1 MSFFLWSLYMDVLEY
16 FPNNIRMCLLKEI
29 NSRNYKFLEEIRIRV
44 NRPIILKF
52 NNEIRKLEYI
62 ITTEDILRI
71 LEYITENSMYS
82 YQKQICEGYI
92 TLRGGH
98 RVGISGNV
106 VVENDKVI
114 NINYIYSLNFR
125 ISKEIIG
132 VANEISKYIYENGNV
147 NNTLIISSPGAGKT
161 TILRDLIRILSEY
174 KTTGV
179 VDERGE
185 IAAMYKN
192 IPQNNLGLQVDI
204 LNNIPKSIGM
214 KMLIRS
220 MAPEVICA
228 DEIGTKEDIEAIKY
242 AVTSGVKGIFTAH
255 GDSIES
261 ITHNP
266 ILRELINSNLIENI
280 IILNKNDRKNI
291 KYINNIKKNIDF
303 QAKIV

>member
-1 MSFFLWSLYMDVLEY
+1 MDVLGY
-16 FPNNIRMCLLKEI
+16 FPNNIRGMLKKEI
-29 NSRNYKFLEEIRIRV
+29 NISNYKLLEEIRIRV

-52 NNEIRKLEYI
+52 NDEIKKIDYLI
-62 ITTEDILRI
+62 STEDILRI
-71 LEYITENSMYS
+71 LEYITENSIYS
-82 YQKQICEGYI
+82 YQKQICEGFI

-106 VVENDKVI
+106 VVENNKVI

-125 ISKEIIG
+125 ISKQIIG
-132 VANEISKYIYENGNV
+132 VANDIVKKIYNDGNIE
-147 NNTLIISSPGAGKT
+147 NTLIISSPGAGKT

-174 KTTGV
+174 KIIGV

-214 KMLIRS
+214 KMLVRS
-220 MAPEVICA
+220 MAPEIICA

-255 GDSIES
+255 GDSIDN
-261 ITHNP
+261 IKRNP
-266 ILRELINSNLIENI
+266 ILKELIESNLIENI
-280 IILNKNDRKNI
+280 IILHKNDRKNI

>member
-1 MSFFLWSLYMDVLEY
+1 MDVLEY
-16 FPNNIRMCLLKEI
+16 FPYNIREKLIKEI
-29 NSRNYKFLEEIRIRV
+29 NISNYKLLEEIRIRV

-52 NNEIRKLEYI
+52 NNSLKKIDYLI
-62 ITTEDILRI
+62 STEDILRI
-71 LEYITENSMYS
+71 LEYITENSIYS

-106 VVENDKVI
+106 VVENNKVI

-132 VANEISKYIYENGNV
+132 VADNIAKKIYNNGNIE
-147 NNTLIISSPGAGKT
+147 NTLIISPPGAGKT

-174 KTTGV
+174 KTIGV

-220 MAPEVICA
+220 MSPEIICA
-228 DEIGTKEDIEAIKY
+228 DEIGTKEDIEVIKY

-255 GDSIES
+255 GETIEN
-261 ITHNP
+261 IKQNP
-266 ILRELINSNLIENI
+266 ILKELIESNLIENI
-280 IILNKNDRKNI
+280 IILHKNDRKNI

>member
-1 MSFFLWSLYMDVLEY
+1 MDVLEY

-29 NSRNYKFLEEIRIRV
+29 NIRNYKFLEEIRIRV

-52 NNEIRKLEYI
+52 NNELKKLEYL

-147 NNTLIISSPGAGKT
+147 NNTLIISPPGAGKT

-174 KTTGV
+174 KTIGV

-220 MAPEVICA
+220 MSPEVICA

-255 GDSIES
+255 GDSIEN
-261 ITHNP
+261 ITQNP
-266 ILRELINSNLIENI
+266 ILKELINSNLIENI
-280 IILNKNDRKNI
+280 IILNKNERNKI
-291 KYINNIKKNIDF
+291 EYINNRNRS
-303 QAKIV
+303 V

>member
-1 MSFFLWSLYMDVLEY
+1 MDKIDILEY
-16 FPNNIRMCLLKEI
+16 FPNNIRRILFKEI
-29 NSRNYKFLEEIRIRV
+29 NITNYKLLEEIRIRV

-52 NNEIRKLEYI
+52 NNELKKVDYI
-62 ITTEDILRI
+62 ISTEDILRI
-71 LEYITENSMYS
+71 VEYITENSIYS

-106 VVENDKVI
+106 VVENNKVI

-132 VANEISKYIYENGNV
+132 VAENIAKVLYNNGNIE
-147 NNTLIISSPGAGKT
+147 NTLIISPPGAGKT
-161 TILRDLIRILSEY
+161 TILRDLVRILSDY
-174 KTTGV
+174 KTIGV

-185 IAAMYKN
+185 ISAMYKN
-192 IPQNNLGLQVDI
+192 IPQNNLGLNVDI
-204 LNNIPKSIGM
+204 LSNIPKSIGM

-220 MAPEVICA
+220 MSPEIICA

-242 AVTSGVKGIFTAH
+242 AITSGVKGIFTAH
-255 GDSIES
+255 GD
-261 ITHNP
+261 N
-266 ILRELINSNLIENI
+266 IENI
-280 IILNKNDRKNI
+280 KENPVLKELIDSNLVENIVILHKNDRKNI

>member
-1 MSFFLWSLYMDVLEY
+1 MDVLEY

-29 NSRNYKFLEEIRIRV
+29 NIRNYKSLEEIRIRV

-52 NNEIRKLEYI
+52 NNGLKKLDYI

-147 NNTLIISSPGAGKT
+147 NNTLIISPPGAGKT

-174 KTTGV
+174 KTIGV

-255 GDSIES
+255 GDRIEN
-261 ITHNP
+261 ITQNP
-266 ILRELINSNLIENI
+266 ILRELIQSNLIENI
-280 IILNKNDRKNI
+280 IILNKNDRNNI
-291 KYINNIKKNIDF
+291 KCINNSKKNID
-303 QAKIV
+303 KTNLLNI

>member
-1 MSFFLWSLYMDVLEY
+1 MDVLEY
-16 FPNNIRMCLLKEI
+16 FPNNIRIYLLKEI
-29 NSRNYKFLEEIRIRV
+29 NNRNYKSLEEIRIRV

-52 NNEIRKLEYI
+52 NNEFKKLEYI

-106 VVENDKVI
+106 VMENDKVI

-125 ISKEIIG
+125 ISKEIVG
-132 VANEISKYIYENGNV
+132 VANEISKYIYENGSI
-147 NNTLIISSPGAGKT
+147 NNTLIISPPGTGKT

-174 KTTGV
+174 KTIGV

-192 IPQNNLGLQVDI
+192 IPQNNLGIQVDI

-220 MAPEVICA
+220 MAPEIICA

-255 GDSIES
+255 GETIEN
-261 ITHNP
+261 ITQNP
-266 ILRELINSNLIENI
+266 ILRELIQSNLIENI

-291 KYINNIKKNIDF
+291 KCIKNIKKNIDF
-303 QAKIV
+303 QGKMV

>member
-1 MSFFLWSLYMDVLEY
+1 MDKIDILEY
-16 FPNNIRMCLLKEI
+16 FPNNIKEELMKEI
-29 NSRNYKFLEEIRIRV
+29 NNSSYNFLEEIRIRV

-52 NNEIRKLEYI
+52 NNVLKKINYI
-62 ITTEDILRI
+62 IITEDILKI
-71 LEYITENSMYS
+71 MQHITENSMYS

-98 RVGISGNV
+98 RVGVSGNV
-106 VVENDKVI
+106 VVENEKII

-132 VANEISKYIYENGNV
+132 VANEAVKYIYENGDIK
-147 NNTLIISSPGAGKT
+147 NTLIISPPGAGKT

-174 KTTGV
+174 KTIGI

-204 LNNIPKSIGM
+204 LNNITKSIGM

-220 MAPEVICA
+220 MAPEIICA

-255 GDSIES
+255 GDSIED
-261 ITHNP
+261 IKYNP
-266 ILRELINSNLIENI
+266 ILKELFEERLIENI
-280 IILNKNDRKNI
+280 VILDKNDRKNI
-291 KYINNIKKNIDF
+291 KYINNLHKNIDF
-303 QAKIV
+303 

>member
-1 MSFFLWSLYMDVLEY
+1 MDVLEY
-16 FPNNIRMCLLKEI
+16 FPYNIREKLIKEI
-29 NSRNYKFLEEIRIRV
+29 NISNYKLLEEIRIRV

-52 NNEIRKLEYI
+52 NNSLKKIDYLI
-62 ITTEDILRI
+62 STEDILRI
-71 LEYITENSMYS
+71 LEYITENSIYS

-106 VVENDKVI
+106 VVENNKVI

-132 VANEISKYIYENGNV
+132 VADNIAKKIYNNGNIE
-147 NNTLIISSPGAGKT
+147 NTLIISPPGAGKT

-174 KTTGV
+174 KIIGV

-220 MAPEVICA
+220 MSPEIICA

-255 GDSIES
+255 GETIEN
-261 ITHNP
+261 IKQNP
-266 ILRELINSNLIENI
+266 ILKELIESNLIENI
-280 IILNKNDRKNI
+280 IILHKNDRKNI

>member
-1 MSFFLWSLYMDVLEY
+1 MDVLEY

-29 NSRNYKFLEEIRIRV
+29 NSRNYKYLEEIRIRV

-52 NNEIRKLEYI
+52 NNVLKKLEYI

-132 VANEISKYIYENGNV
+132 VANEISKYIYENGQI
-147 NNTLIISSPGAGKT
+147 NNTLIISPPGAGKT

-174 KTTGV
+174 KTIGV

-255 GDSIES
+255 GDSIDN
-261 ITHNP
+261 ITQNP
-266 ILRELINSNLIENI
+266 ILKELINSNLIENI

-303 QAKIV
+303 QAKMV

>member
-1 MSFFLWSLYMDVLEY
+1 MDILEY
-16 FPNNIRMCLLKEI
+16 FPDNIKI
-29 NSRNYKFLEEIRIRV
+29 NLYKYINENNYKALEEIRIRV
-44 NRPIILKF
+44 NRPIMLKF
-52 NNEIRKLEYI
+52 NNYFQQVNYI
-62 ITTEDILRI
+62 INTEDILRI
-71 LEYITENSMYS
+71 MEYITENSIYS
-82 YQKQICEGYI
+82 YQKQICEGFI
-92 TLRGGH
+92 TLKGGH

-106 VVENDKVI
+106 VVENEKVI

-132 VANEISKYIYENGNV
+132 VAEKITKYVYENGNIK
-147 NNTLIISSPGAGKT
+147 NTLIISPPGAGKT

-174 KTTGV
+174 RTIGI

-204 LNNIPKSIGM
+204 LNNVPKSIGM

-220 MAPEVICA
+220 MSPDVICA

-255 GDSIES
+255 GDSLEDIKR
-261 ITHNP
+261 NP
-266 ILRELINSNLIENI
+266 ILSELIRENLIEKI
-280 IILNKNDRKNI
+280 IILDKNDRKNI
-291 KYINNIKKNIDF
+291 KYINNLNKDIDF
-303 QAKIV
+303 QAKMV

>member
-1 MSFFLWSLYMDVLEY
+1 MDVLEY
-16 FPNNIRMCLLKEI
+16 FPNNIKEILRKEI
-29 NSRNYKFLEEIRIRV
+29 NVNNYKLLEEIRIRV

-52 NNEIRKLEYI
+52 NNEIKKLDYLI
-62 ITTEDILRI
+62 STEEILRI
-71 LEYITENSMYS
+71 LEYITESSIYS

-106 VVENDKVI
+106 VVENNKVI

-132 VANEISKYIYENGNV
+132 VADNIVKKIYNNGNV
-147 NNTLIISSPGAGKT
+147 ENTLIISSPGAGKT
-161 TILRDLIRILSEY
+161 TTLRDLIRILS
-174 KTTGV
+174 KNNTIGV

-192 IPQNNLGLQVDI
+192 IPQNDLGLHVDI

-220 MAPEVICA
+220 MAPEIICA

-255 GDSIES
+255 GDSIDD
-261 ITHNP
+261 IKQNP
-266 ILRELINSNLIENI
+266 ILKELIESNLIENI
-280 IILNKNDRKNI
+280 IILHKNDRKNI

>member
-1 MSFFLWSLYMDVLEY
+1 MDVLEY
-16 FPNNIRMCLLKEI
+16 FPNNIIGILRKEI
-29 NSRNYKFLEEIRIRV
+29 NINNYKLLEEIRIRV

-52 NNEIRKLEYI
+52 NNCLKKIDYV

-71 LEYITENSMYS
+71 LEYITENSIYS
-82 YQKQICEGYI
+82 YQKQICEGFI

-106 VVENDKVI
+106 VVENNKVI

-132 VANEISKYIYENGNV
+132 VADNVIKKIYNNGNIE
-147 NNTLIISSPGAGKT
+147 NTLIISPPGVGKT

-174 KTTGV
+174 KTIGV

-192 IPQNNLGLQVDI
+192 VPQNNLGLQVDI

-214 KMLIRS
+214 KMLVRS
-220 MAPEVICA
+220 MAPEIICA

-255 GDSIES
+255 GETIEN
-261 ITHNP
+261 IKQNP
-266 ILRELINSNLIENI
+266 ILKELIESNLIENI
-280 IILNKNDRKNI
+280 IILHKNDRKNI

>member
-1 MSFFLWSLYMDVLEY
+1 MDVLEY
-16 FPNNIRMCLLKEI
+16 FPNSIKQILRKEI
-29 NSRNYKFLEEIRIRV
+29 SDNNYKLLEEIRIRV

-52 NNEIRKLEYI
+52 NNEIKKLDYLI
-62 ITTEDILRI
+62 STEEILRI
-71 LEYITENSMYS
+71 LECITESSIYS
-82 YQKQICEGYI
+82 YQKQLCEGYI
-92 TLRGGH
+92 TLKGGH

-106 VVENDKVI
+106 VVENNKVI

-132 VANEISKYIYENGNV
+132 VADNIAKKIYNNGNIE
-147 NNTLIISSPGAGKT
+147 NTLIISAPGAGKT
-161 TILRDLIRILSEY
+161 TILRDLIRILSKY
-174 KTTGV
+174 KTIGV

-192 IPQNNLGLQVDI
+192 IPQNDLGLQVDI

-220 MAPEVICA
+220 MAPEIICA
-228 DEIGTKEDIEAIKY
+228 DEIGIKEDIEVIKY

-255 GDSIES
+255 GDNIED
-261 ITHNP
+261 IKQNP
-266 ILRELINSNLIENI
+266 ILKELLESNLIENI
-280 IILNKNDRKNI
+280 IILHKNDRKNI

>member
-1 MSFFLWSLYMDVLEY
+1 MDKIDILEY
-16 FPNNIRMCLLKEI
+16 FPDNIKVELCKYI
-29 NSRNYKFLEEIRIRV
+29 NENNYKTLEEIRIRV
-44 NRPIILKF
+44 NRPIIFKF
-52 NNEIRKLEYI
+52 NNCFEKAEYI
-62 ITTEDILRI
+62 IKTEDILRI
-71 LEYITENSMYS
+71 MEYITENSIYS
-82 YQKQICEGYI
+82 YQKQICEGFI
-92 TLRGGH
+92 TLKGGH

-106 VVENDKVI
+106 VMENEKVI

-125 ISKEIIG
+125 ISKELIG
-132 VANEISKYIYENGNV
+132 VADEISKYVYENGNIK
-147 NNTLIISSPGAGKT
+147 NTLIISPPGAGKT

-174 KTTGV
+174 KTIGV

-255 GDSIES
+255 GDSLEYMKC
-261 ITHNP
+261 NP
-266 ILRELINSNLIENI
+266 ILKELIKGNLIEKI
-280 IILNKNDRKNI
+280 IILDKNDRKNI
-291 KYINNIKKNIDF
+291 KYINNLNKDIDF
-303 QAKIV
+303 

>member
-1 MSFFLWSLYMDVLEY
+1 MDILEY

-29 NSRNYKFLEEIRIRV
+29 NIRSYKSLEEIRIRV

-52 NNEIRKLEYI
+52 NNELKKLEYI

-71 LEYITENSMYS
+71 LEYITENSLYS

-147 NNTLIISSPGAGKT
+147 NNTLIISPPGAGKT

-174 KTTGV
+174 KTIGV

-255 GDSIES
+255 GEAIEN
-261 ITHNP
+261 ITQNP
-266 ILRELINSNLIENI
+266 ILKELIYSNLIENI

>member
-1 MSFFLWSLYMDVLEY
+1 MDVLEY
-16 FPNNIRMCLLKEI
+16 FPNNIRGILIKEI
-29 NSRNYKFLEEIRIRV
+29 NINNYKLLEEIRIRV
-44 NRPIILKF
+44 NRPIILRF
-52 NNEIRKLEYI
+52 NNEIKKIEYL

-71 LEYITENSMYS
+71 LEYITENSIYS
-82 YQKQICEGYI
+82 YQKQICEGFI

-106 VVENDKVI
+106 VVENNKVI

-132 VANEISKYIYENGNV
+132 VANDIVKKIYNNGNIE
-147 NNTLIISSPGAGKT
+147 NTLIISPPGAGKT

-174 KTTGV
+174 KTIGV

-192 IPQNNLGLQVDI
+192 VPQNNLGLQVDI

-214 KMLIRS
+214 RMLVRS
-220 MAPEVICA
+220 MASEIICA
-228 DEIGTKEDIEAIKY
+228 DEIGTKDDIEAIKY

-255 GDSIES
+255 GDSIEN
-261 ITHNP
+261 IKQNP
-266 ILRELINSNLIENI
+266 ILKELIESNLIENI
-280 IILNKNDRKNI
+280 IILHKNDRKNI
-291 KYINNIKKNIDF
+291 KYVNNIKKNIDF

>member
-1 MSFFLWSLYMDVLEY
+1 MDKIDILEY
-16 FPNNIRMCLLKEI
+16 FPNNIKRILFKEI
-29 NSRNYKFLEEIRIRV
+29 NITNYKLLEEIRIRV

-52 NNEIRKLEYI
+52 NNELKKVDYI
-62 ITTEDILRI
+62 ISTEDILRI
-71 LEYITENSMYS
+71 VEYITENSIYS

-92 TLRGGH
+92 TLKCGH

-106 VVENDKVI
+106 VVENNKVI

-132 VANEISKYIYENGNV
+132 VAENIAKVLYNNGNIE
-147 NNTLIISSPGAGKT
+147 NTLIISPPGAGKT
-161 TILRDLIRILSEY
+161 TILRDLVRILSDY
-174 KTTGV
+174 KTIGV

-185 IAAMYKN
+185 ISAMYKN
-192 IPQNNLGLQVDI
+192 IPQNNLGVNVDI
-204 LNNIPKSIGM
+204 LSNIPKSIGM

-220 MAPEVICA
+220 MAPEIICA

-242 AVTSGVKGIFTAH
+242 AITSGVKGIFTAH
-255 GDSIES
+255 GD
-261 ITHNP
+261 N
-266 ILRELINSNLIENI
+266 IENI
-280 IILNKNDRKNI
+280 KENPVLKELIDSNLVENIVILHKNDKKNI

>member
-1 MSFFLWSLYMDVLEY
+1 MDVLEY

-29 NSRNYKFLEEIRIRV
+29 NSRNYKSLEEIRIRV

-52 NNEIRKLEYI
+52 NNGLKKLDYI

-147 NNTLIISSPGAGKT
+147 NNTLIISPPGAGKT

-174 KTTGV
+174 KTIGV

-255 GDSIES
+255 GEAIEN
-261 ITHNP
+261 ITQNP
-266 ILRELINSNLIENI
+266 ILRELIESNLIENI
-280 IILNKNDRKNI
+280 IILNKNNRKNV

>member
-1 MSFFLWSLYMDVLEY
+1 MDKIDIFEY
-16 FPNNIRMCLLKEI
+16 FPNNIKEELARQI
-29 NSRNYKFLEEIRIRV
+29 NNSNYKLLEEIRIRV
-44 NRPIILKF
+44 NRPILLKF
-52 NNEIRKLEYI
+52 TNYI
-62 ITTEDILRI
+62 NKIEHIINTEDVLRI
-71 LEYITENSMYS
+71 MEYITENSIYS

-92 TLRGGH
+92 TLKGGH

-106 VVENDKVI
+106 VVENEKVI

-132 VANEISKYIYENGNV
+132 VAEKIVKHILENGEIK
-147 NNTLIISSPGAGKT
+147 NTLIISPPGAGKT

-174 KTTGV
+174 KTIGV

-204 LNNIPKSIGM
+204 LNNIPKSIGI

-220 MAPEVICA
+220 MAPDIICA
-228 DEIGTKEDIEAIKY
+228 DEIGTKEDIQAIKY

-255 GDSIES
+255 GNDIKDLKY
-261 ITHNP
+261 NP
-266 ILRELINSNLIENI
+266 ILKELIQENLIENV
-280 IILNKNDRKNI
+280 IILDKNDRKNI
-291 KYINNIKKNIDF
+291 KYINKIHKDIDF
-303 QAKIV
+303 

>member
-1 MSFFLWSLYMDVLEY
+1 MDVLEY
-16 FPNNIRMCLLKEI
+16 FPNNIRNILLKEI
-29 NSRNYKFLEEIRIRV
+29 NNKNYKSLEEIRVRV

-52 NNEIRKLEYI
+52 NNEIKKLDCT
-62 ITTEDILRI
+62 ITTEDVLRI

-147 NNTLIISSPGAGKT
+147 NNTLIISPPGAGKT

-174 KTTGV
+174 KTIGV

-255 GDSIES
+255 GDSIEN
-261 ITHNP
+261 ITQNP
-266 ILRELINSNLIENI
+266 ILRELIQSNLIENI
-280 IILNKNDRKNI
+280 IVLSKNDRKNI

>member
-1 MSFFLWSLYMDVLEY
+1 MDVLEY
-16 FPNNIRMCLLKEI
+16 FPYNIREKLIKEI
-29 NSRNYKFLEEIRIRV
+29 NINNYKLLEEVRIRV

-52 NNEIRKLEYI
+52 NNCLKKIEYLI
-62 ITTEDILRI
+62 STEDILRI
-71 LEYITENSMYS
+71 LEYITENSIYS
-82 YQKQICEGYI
+82 YQKQICEGFI

-106 VVENDKVI
+106 VVENNKVI

-132 VANEISKYIYENGNV
+132 VANDIVKKIYNDGKIE
-147 NNTLIISSPGAGKT
+147 NTLIVSPPGAGKT

-174 KTTGV
+174 KTIGV

-192 IPQNNLGLQVDI
+192 IPQNDLGMQVDI

-214 KMLIRS
+214 KMLVRS
-220 MAPEVICA
+220 MAPEIICA

-255 GDSIES
+255 GESIENLKQ
-261 ITHNP
+261 NP
-266 ILRELINSNLIENI
+266 ILKELIESNLIENI
-280 IILNKNDRKNI
+280 IILHKNDRKNI

>member
-1 MSFFLWSLYMDVLEY
+1 MDKLEILEY
-16 FPNNIRMCLLKEI
+16 FPNHIKQVLSDHI
-29 NSRNYKFLEEIRIRV
+29 NLNNYAKLEEIRIRV
-44 NRPIILKF
+44 NKPIILKF
-52 NNEIRKLEYI
+52 TENTEIINKI
-62 ITTEDILRI
+62 IQTEDILHI
-71 LEYITENSMYS
+71 MEYITENSIYS

-92 TLRGGH
+92 TLKGGH

-106 VVENDKVI
+106 VVENDRVI

-132 VANEISKYIYENGNV
+132 VANDIMNFIYEDGKV
-147 NNTLIISSPGAGKT
+147 YNTLIISPPGAGKT
-161 TILRDLIRILSEY
+161 TILRDLIRNLSEY
-174 KTTGV
+174 KTIGV

-192 IPQNNLGLQVDI
+192 VPQNNLGLQVDI

-228 DEIGTKEDIEAIKY
+228 DEIGTKEDVEAIKY

-255 GDSIES
+255 SDSLQAIKQ
-261 ITHNP
+261 NP
-266 ILRELINSNLIENI
+266 ILNSLLENNLIERI
-280 IILNKNDRKNI
+280 IILEKQDKKRNFYVQSLNSNEFMVNI
-291 KYINNIKKNIDF
+291 K
-303 QAKIV
+303 

>member
-1 MSFFLWSLYMDVLEY
+1 MDMIDILEY
-16 FPNNIRMCLLKEI
+16 FPNNIREMLRKEI
-29 NSRNYKFLEEIRIRV
+29 NISNYKLLEEIRIRV

-52 NNEIRKLEYI
+52 NHSLKKIDYI

-71 LEYITENSMYS
+71 LEYITENSIYS

-92 TLRGGH
+92 TLKGGH

-106 VVENDKVI
+106 VVENNKVI

-132 VANEISKYIYENGNV
+132 VADNVVKFIYNNGNIE
-147 NNTLIISSPGAGKT
+147 NTLIISPPGAGKT
-161 TILRDLIRILSEY
+161 TILRDLIRILSED
-174 KTTGV
+174 KTIGV

-192 IPQNNLGLQVDI
+192 VPQNNLGMQVDI
-204 LNNIPKSIGM
+204 LNNVPKSIGM
-214 KMLIRS
+214 KMLVRS
-220 MAPEVICA
+220 MAPEIICA

-255 GDSIES
+255 GEAIEN
-261 ITHNP
+261 IKQNP
-266 ILRELINSNLIENI
+266 ILKELIESNLIENI
-280 IILNKNDRKNI
+280 IVLHKNDRKNI
-291 KYINNIKKNIDF
+291 KYINNIEKNIDF

>member
-1 MSFFLWSLYMDVLEY
+1 MDVLEY

-29 NSRNYKFLEEIRIRV
+29 NSRNYKSLEEIRIRV
-44 NRPIILKF
+44 NRPIILKY
-52 NNEIRKLEYI
+52 NDGLKKLEYI

-132 VANEISKYIYENGNV
+132 VANEISKYIYENGEV
-147 NNTLIISSPGAGKT
+147 NNTLIISPPGAGKT

-174 KTTGV
+174 KTIGV

-242 AVTSGVKGIFTAH
+242 GVTSGVKGIFTAH
-255 GDSIES
+255 GDSIENVAQ
-261 ITHNP
+261 NP
-266 ILRELINSNLIENI
+266 ILRELIQSNLIENI

-303 QAKIV
+303 QAKMV